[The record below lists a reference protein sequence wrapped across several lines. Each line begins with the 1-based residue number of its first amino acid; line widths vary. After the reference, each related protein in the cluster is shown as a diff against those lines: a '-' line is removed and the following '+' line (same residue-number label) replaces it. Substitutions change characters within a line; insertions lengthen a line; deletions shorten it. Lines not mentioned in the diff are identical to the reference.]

1 MSSEKFYRKL
11 CQAVLTVPVKDAP
24 DYAETGAANAGKCFK
39 GIIFKELSGISV
51 AVGFIV
57 N

>member
-1 MSSEKFYRKL
+1 M
-11 CQAVLTVPVKDAP
+11 PGKDAP
-24 DYAETGAANAGKCFK
+24 DYAETGAAIAGKCFE

>member
-1 MSSEKFYRKL
+1 MPPR
-11 CQAVLTVPVKDAP
+11 DAP
-24 DYAETGAANAGKCFK
+24 DYAETGAASAGKCFK

-51 AVGFIV
+51 AVGFII